1 MFIQGDGDTSDMG
14 DRFVANQSMDSLL
27 DADYDA
33 GSHQGNV
40 RGPFN
45 ASGTNTLFTVFLIV
59 NAVSTI

>member
-1 MFIQGDGDTSDMG
+1 MG

-33 GSHQGNV
+33 GSQQGNV
-40 RGPFN
+40 RGTFN